1 MWHGK
6 LFTSIINEV
15 NTMEAMLDGIIKK
28 CEKLKKLKF
37 EFKIQRVNWNCV
49 KIDVIMIKFPFI

>member
-37 EFKIQRVNWNCV
+37 EFKIQRVNWNCG
-49 KIDVIMIKFPFI
+49 KLMWLW